1 MSKSLGNGVAPSD
14 VADKY
19 GADILRLWA
28 LSADYTGEVSLSD
41 DILKQISEVYRKI
54 RNTARYILGNTFD
67 YEPENP
73 VKYEDLEEIDK
84 WALTRLNKLVKD
96 CTENYDNY
104 SFNNCYH
111 DINQFCVIDMSNFY
125 LDIIKDRL
133 YTYKKDSKERKSA
146 QTTMYII
153 LDSLVKILTPMIPFT
168 AEEIWKAMKHTGNEE
183 VESVMLTDFPE
194 VNDKY
199 DNAEIT
205 EKWDRI
211 IKLKDIV
218 AKELENARAAKT
230 IGHSLNAKVTIFAEG
245 EQYKFLK
252 ENEELLKTVFIIS
265 ALEIKENERKDEV
278 KLGVKVEQ
286 APGEKCERCWM
297 YSETV
302 GEDKEN
308 PTICHRCSE
317 NIK

>member
-1 MSKSLGNGVAPSD
+1 MTEEELMPDGSKCAKCGSTHFKKETDIMDVWFDSGSTHQSVLVERGLPYPADLYLEGNDQYRGWFQSSLLTSVATNGIAPYKQVITHGFVTDGQGRKMSKSLGNGVAPSD

-168 AEEIWKAMKHTGNEE
+168 AEEIW
-183 VESVMLTDFPE
+183 
-194 VNDKY
+194 
-199 DNAEIT
+199 
-205 EKWDRI
+205 
-211 IKLKDIV
+211 
-218 AKELENARAAKT
+218 
-230 IGHSLNAKVTIFAEG
+230 
-245 EQYKFLK
+245 
-252 ENEELLKTVFIIS
+252 
-265 ALEIKENERKDEV
+265 
-278 KLGVKVEQ
+278 
-286 APGEKCERCWM
+286 
-297 YSETV
+297 
-302 GEDKEN
+302 
-308 PTICHRCSE
+308 
-317 NIK
+317 